1 MISTLFKIISKPAA
15 KLSISLLI
23 ILVLLYNLPLAD
35 LWSNI
40 RKVPLLVWIGV
51 LSGFLC
57 GHIIGTFKWRLLINF
72 GKKKLPVLEAIR
84 CYFAGLF
91 ANLFLPSLAGGD
103 VIRAGMA
110 IRYNKEKGITIFG
123 SLLDRFIDTC
133 SLAFIILVAAIF
145 APRFFQPQ
153 DQQILYSV
161 LIIIT
166 VLAGIGVVLF
176 FVPLPQVRFQKLT
189 GLIQKVKQLITHI
202 VKNPAKPL
210 LAFFLSFCIQ
220 IGFILLNAYLANI
233 CGIHIPL
240 LVWFLVWPLA
250 KLSALLPISMGG
262 IGVREVALAALLSR
276 LLVPMADSVAL
287 GFLWESVLI
296 SGGIIG
302 GGIYLILTNLSRLDA
317 PSLVQVAEVKKG
329 N

>member
-1 MISTLFKIISKPAA
+1 MSAFLKIISKPAV
-15 KLSISLLI
+15 KLSVSLLI
-23 ILVLLYNLPLAD
+23 VLVLLYNLPLAD
-35 LWSNI
+35 LWNNI
-40 RKVPLLVWIGV
+40 QKVPLLAWIGV
-51 LSGFLC
+51 LAGFLS
-57 GHIIGTFKWRLLINF
+57 GHIIGTLKWRLFINL
-72 GKKKLPVLEAIR
+72 GKKKLPMLEAIR

-91 ANLFLPSLAGGD
+91 GNLFLPSLAGGD

-145 APRFFQPQ
+145 APRFFQSQ
-153 DQQILYSV
+153 DQQILYSI

-166 VLAGIGVVLF
+166 VLAGIGGGLF
-176 FVPLPQVRFQKLT
+176 FVPLPEIRFQKLT
-189 GLIQKVKQLITHI
+189 GIINRIKQVIAHI
-202 VKNPAKPL
+202 AKNPAKPL
-210 LAFFLSFCIQ
+210 IAFFLSLCIQ
-220 IGFILLNAYLANI
+220 AGFILLNAYLANI

-240 LVWFLVWPLA
+240 MVWFLVWPLA

-276 LLVPMADSVAL
+276 LLVPIQDSVAL

-302 GGIYLILTNLSRLDA
+302 GIIYLILTNLSKLDA
-317 PSLVQVAEVKKG
+317 PSLVRVAEIEKG
-329 N
+329 S